1 MIFFSNLNFAEKSMV
16 KRRYKTN
23 RYELSINFE
32 IITMC
37 LFLPLWTR
45 GRSKVAEVH
54 SKLDV
59 IKFLLLNKYKN
70 LNNVKNQ

>member
-1 MIFFSNLNFAEKSMV
+1 MNKFV
-16 KRRYKTN
+16 KFKLCRKIYGKKK
-23 RYELSINFE
+23 YELSFNFE

-45 GRSKVAEVH
+45 GGSKVAEVH